1 MIKEELQKILEKHLK
16 WLNREEGGERADLCE
31 SNLREANLRE
41 ANLCKT
47 NLRGA
52 NLYKAD
58 LCKANLCGTNLRE
71 ANLIV
76 ACLSGADLRESDLRE
91 SDLRGADLCGTN
103 LREADLRKADL
114 RKADLCKADL
124 RGADLSGANL
134 RGADLRG
141 ADLSGCRGLISP
153 IEYMEKNFE
162 KAEDGYICYKIFSN
176 IYATPDYWEIKNGS
190 IISEVVNPYRTVDCA
205 CGVNVGTLDWV
216 RENNSSNANI
226 WKCIIEWKWL
236 PGVVVPYNTDG
247 KIRCEKVKLLEVIM
261 E

>member
-71 ANLIV
+71 
-76 ACLSGADLRESDLRE
+76 
-91 SDLRGADLCGTN
+91 
-103 LREADLRKADL
+103 
-114 RKADLCKADL
+114 
-124 RGADLSGANL
+124 
-134 RGADLRG
+134 ADLRG

>member
-16 WLNREEGGERADLCE
+16 WLNREEGGERANLRE

-47 NLRGA
+47 NLSGA
-52 NLYKAD
+52 NL
-58 LCKANLCGTNLRE
+58 CKTNLC
-71 ANLIV
+71 
-76 ACLSGADLRESDLRE
+76 ESDLRE
-91 SDLRGADLCGTN
+91 SDL
-103 LREADLRKADL
+103 
-114 RKADLCKADL
+114 
-124 RGADLSGANL
+124 SGANL
-134 RGADLRG
+134 SK

>member
-31 SNLREANLRE
+31 SNLRESDLRE

-47 NLRGA
+47 NLSGA
-52 NLYKAD
+52 NL
-58 LCKANLCGTNLRE
+58 CKTNLC
-71 ANLIV
+71 
-76 ACLSGADLRESDLRE
+76 ESDLRE
-91 SDLRGADLCGTN
+91 SDLRGAN
-103 LREADLRKADL
+103 LSK
-114 RKADLCKADL
+114 
-124 RGADLSGANL
+124 
-134 RGADLRG
+134 